1 VRSDPRG
8 GGVTLPEDAARWEA
22 NRADNERQ
30 RVRKQRRQLRSSARA
45 VVRARRLGGTLFE
58 LGSSRANEEEG
69 EDEEEREIISS
80 PRSPSPESLLLP
92 RDLLR

>member
-1 VRSDPRG
+1 LPGD
-8 GGVTLPEDAARWEA
+8 GVRWEA

-30 RVRKQRRQLRSSARA
+30 CVRKQRRQLRSSARA
-45 VVRARRLGGTLFE
+45 VARARRVGGGTLSE

-69 EDEEEREIISS
+69 EDEEEMEIISS

-92 RDLLR
+92 GDLLR